1 MRESH
6 FRSIH
11 KEREEVF
18 SATKNLITQ
27 CASWQAKNAALA
39 ATLDGAKK
47 SLANVEQEIGNARS
61 AGEQLFA
68 QLSETNDH
76 LEQESRQLEMQAA
89 QRQSLSESIQDLRQQ
104 LSVTNIYT
112 LFLHLIRLKPQQRR
126 PLVSII
132 YVIPSN
138 CNLRCFT
145 YKYRE
150 LVQSII
156 HSFAINTCLLRS
168 TRYWQCIP

>member
-1 MRESH
+1 M
-6 FRSIH
+6 
-11 KEREEVF
+11 F

-27 CASWQAKNAALA
+27 CASWQTKNVALA

-61 AGEQLFA
+61 AGEQLLA

-112 LFLHLIRLKPQQRR
+112 LCLHLIRLKPQQRR

-156 HSFAINTCLLRS
+156 HSLQSTLPTAFNTLL
-168 TRYWQCIP
+168 TMYT